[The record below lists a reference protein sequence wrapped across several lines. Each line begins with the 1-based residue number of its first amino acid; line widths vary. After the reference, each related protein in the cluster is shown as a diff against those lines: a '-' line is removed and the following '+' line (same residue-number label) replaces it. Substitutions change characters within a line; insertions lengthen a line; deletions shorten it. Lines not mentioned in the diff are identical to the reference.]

1 MDKNVET
8 KPSKTNTGS
17 KSLLT
22 LFFTFLKIGAFTFGG
37 GYAMI
42 ALIENEFVTKKK
54 WLTQPDFLDMVAIS
68 ESTPGPVAINSAT
81 YIGYKCAGLLG
92 ALLSTLAVCLPS
104 FVIIYAISLF
114 FDQFLSLTY
123 VAYAFKGIQVCVV
136 YLIGSAGVKLF
147 KSMEKRPLNLI
158 IVVLVTVC
166 MVTCSVISVQFS
178 SIYYI
183 LVCAVVGWVVYA
195 IQQRRAK

>member
-8 KPSKTNTGS
+8 KPSKANTGS
-17 KSLLT
+17 KSLLS

-92 ALLSTLAVCLPS
+92 ALLATLAVCLPS

-136 YLIGSAGVKLF
+136 YLIGSAGVKLL

-183 LVCAVVGWVVYA
+183 LVCAVVGWAVYA
-195 IQQRRAK
+195 IKQRRAK

>member
-1 MDKNVET
+1 
-8 KPSKTNTGS
+8 
-17 KSLLT
+17 
-22 LFFTFLKIGAFTFGG
+22 
-37 GYAMI
+37 MI

-92 ALLSTLAVCLPS
+92 ALLATLAVCLPS

-136 YLIGSAGVKLF
+136 YLIGSAGVKLL

-183 LVCAVVGWVVYA
+183 LVCAVVGWAVYA
-195 IQQRRAK
+195 IKQRRAK